1 MPCVVL
7 TLKCEY
13 STGQGF
19 SVLAFFC
26 VVASSQIFPQVVKH
40 LFFEAAKVGII
51 CNMANTE
58 GLKTLKACV
67 ITFYFSE
74 ILLQIV
80 ALFFYHAYL
89 G

>member
-40 LFFEAAKVGII
+40 LFFNRDVLLERNEVAYIQSVLESFYLFLGCTLS
-51 CNMANTE
+51 CNS
-58 GLKTLKACV
+58 
-67 ITFYFSE
+67 F
-74 ILLQIV
+74 LLW
-80 ALFFYHAYL
+80 LL
-89 G
+89 SP

>member
-1 MPCVVL
+1 M
-7 TLKCEY
+7 K
-13 STGQGF
+13 F
-19 SVLAFFC
+19 AVLAFFY